1 MKEVSK
7 VRKLILAVI
16 LSVLLLGLGTA
27 MAATSAF
34 DNIPGGAGVFMWQT
48 SRNGDYTLV
57 NVQNIADTT
66 DSWGGDDSTA
76 VVIHITLYDRDSNHI
91 FDWSCPLSVR
101 DNYGFAIMN
110 DGGADAI
117 RILSDG
123 TPFYTTSVGGVGNC
137 TANYTAIPTT
147 HNPATGLTALQY
159 GYGTVAITRTD
170 TADPEDL
177 WRTLFDPDLLPP
189 SGDDNGD
196 ARNEVDLGNTT
207 VFVPDLIFA
216 RTAMLGAS
224 YAFALNANMLQGFL
238 NCSRLQPE
246 NVDSVTASTAAG
258 CGWVAVQNA
267 DAMCTSDIDW
277 DNTFTFRGSSIVLPD
292 FNGIDIHAPELYI
305 TNAEVDD
312 RIGIAMD
319 VAGAANCT
327 RGDRRNALGSAD
339 GVYWGRYNATMGLT
353 DTTLITIAPASSAHA
368 LNPASC
374 IADTRNLIVTSYDD
388 KEIPISVTPILPPE
402 VGMSPFLSAT
412 NAPRPGNVSIGHGGV
427 TAGDARIVAT
437 STYLPL
443 YGYTFTTISGAVADM
458 YPLIKNRQ
466 AVNILDL
473 GTGDGG
479 EIPDGGGRNNIEYIG
494 F

>member
-1 MKEVSK
+1 
-7 VRKLILAVI
+7 VRRLIFI
-16 LSVLLLGLGTA
+16 LIIGILLFGFGTA
-27 MAATSAF
+27 IAATSGF
-34 DNIPGGAGVFMWQT
+34 DNIPGGAGVFMWQA

-57 NVQNIADTT
+57 NIQNAADVP
-66 DSWGGDDSTA
+66 DSFGGADSTA

-101 DNYGFAIMN
+101 DNYGFVIMN
-110 DGGADAI
+110 EGGADAI
-117 RILSDG
+117 AILNDG
-123 TPFYTTSVGGVGNC
+123 TPFYTTSIGGVGNC
-137 TANYTAIPTT
+137 TINYTAIPAT
-147 HNPATGLTALQY
+147 HNPATGATALQY
-159 GYGTVAITRTD
+159 GYGTIAITRIDAEIAT
-170 TADPEDL
+170 DL
-177 WRTLFDPDLLPP
+177 WRTNNVPNPNCFPPD
-189 SGDDNGD
+189 GDNNGD
-196 ARNEVDLGNTT
+196 ARNEVDMANYT
-207 VFVPDLIFA
+207 VCLPDLVFA
-216 RTAMLGAS
+216 RTAMLGAG
-224 YAFALNANMLQGFL
+224 YAFALNANMLQGFM

-246 NVDSVTASTAAG
+246 NVDSVSATTAAG
-258 CGWVAVQNA
+258 CGWLAVQGV

-277 DNTFTFRGSSIVLPD
+277 DNTFTFRGASVALPD
-292 FNGIDIHAPELYI
+292 FNGIDIHSPELYI
-305 TNAEVDD
+305 TNNWTTDTGGD

-327 RGDRRNALGSAD
+327 RANRRNALGSAD
-339 GVYWGRYNATMGLT
+339 GVYWGRYNATPGLT

-368 LNPASC
+368 LNPASG
-374 IADTRNLIVTSYDD
+374 IADTRNLIVSSYDD

-427 TAGDARIVAT
+427 TAGEARIVAT

-473 GTGDGG
+473 ATGSP
-479 EIPDGGGRNNIEYIG
+479 IPDGAGIHNIEYVG